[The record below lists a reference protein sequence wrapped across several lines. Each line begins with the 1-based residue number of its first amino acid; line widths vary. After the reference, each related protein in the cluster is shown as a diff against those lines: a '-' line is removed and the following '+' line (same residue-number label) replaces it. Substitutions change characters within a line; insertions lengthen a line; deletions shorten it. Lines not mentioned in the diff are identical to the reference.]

1 MDKSPKAWEE
11 EVNQKGAKRTSKE
24 FLAFL
29 NTKPSW
35 CNKAK
40 TCHNTMKLW
49 KSCTE
54 LQRVWV
60 LLTPSGGS
68 TKLAKLLCKERYEGE
83 ENVIVV
89 APSWSMS
96 RNPAPRIGQRA
107 NPLHLDFLQ
116 GTHMGLMD
124 VSKAK
129 DTQPPWI
136 LYLGRIQTMIKQRF
150 IPHHLVFKDGIEL
163 LQFTKRDR
171 TSSLTH
177 YVQNFNQML
186 TMVPLKKEFARKL
199 VFMHGLKPWVQKLV
213 H

>member
-1 MDKSPKAWEE
+1 
-11 EVNQKGAKRTSKE
+11 
-24 FLAFL
+24 
-29 NTKPSW
+29 
-35 CNKAK
+35 
-40 TCHNTMKLW
+40 MKLW
-49 KSCTE
+49 KSCITKG
-54 LQRVWV
+54 LGVIGT
-60 LLTPSGGS
+60 TPSGGS
-68 TKLAKLLCKERYEGE
+68 TKLAKLLCKERDEGE

-96 RNPAPRIGQRA
+96 RNPTPRIGQRA